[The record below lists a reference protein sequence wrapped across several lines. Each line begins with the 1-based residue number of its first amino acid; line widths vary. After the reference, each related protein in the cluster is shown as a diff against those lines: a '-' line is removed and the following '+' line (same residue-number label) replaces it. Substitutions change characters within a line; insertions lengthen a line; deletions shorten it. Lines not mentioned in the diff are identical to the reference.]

1 MRQLLAATALLALA
15 AAAPAQEVARRT
27 VGAATLENVP
37 LIPAEV
43 TEAVSRYQQ
52 SRSAGVADWAT
63 DGSLLIT
70 TRFGATAQLHR
81 VAGPGMD
88 RRQLTFAAE
97 PIAGAQAIPGTDKIL
112 YGRDTGG
119 DEWFQIYVLDSAG
132 RSTQLTETGTR
143 NDGAVI
149 ARDGRRVYWRQ
160 AIRGSGDSAILA
172 ADPNDPA
179 SRAVIHRGVGAIGP
193 DDVSPD
199 GRTLL
204 ISRTVSNR
212 EQKLFTMPV
221 AGGTPVEIATGAP
234 ALLQGAR
241 FARGGRAVIALS
253 DRDSDVKRLVEFD
266 LASGRMNPLTP
277 ASKWNVEDFDLSDDG
292 RVLAYAVNEDGYS
305 KVIVQDLVTRRAL
318 PQPSLPVGVVTSL
331 RLSPDGK
338 RLAIGLASP
347 SAPGDAH
354 VWDVDAGRL
363 DRWTQSEIGPI
374 DRAALPEPKLVRFR
388 SFDGLSIPAFVY
400 RPKSAGAGARTPVLM
415 LIHGGPEAQA
425 RPEWTP
431 RIAHFVDTLG
441 ATVIVPNVR
450 GSDGYGT
457 KYLNLDNAEKRE
469 DSVKDIGA
477 LLDWIAKQP
486 DLDSGR
492 VAVIGQSYGGYMS
505 LATMTHYSD
514 RLAGGVDLYGIGDW
528 TTFLQKTE
536 AYRRDNRRAEYGDE
550 RTPAMQAVFARIS
563 PRANVAKITK
573 PMLIEQG
580 ANDPR
585 VPQAESEQMV
595 AALRARGVPVSYLL
609 FADEGH
615 GWRKKPNSDLSLQV
629 ETVFLRGVLGTGP
642 KGGATPAP
650 RTASSR

>member
-15 AAAPAQEVARRT
+15 ATASAQEAARRT

-37 LIPAEV
+37 PIPAEV
-43 TEAVSRYQQ
+43 TEAVGRYQQ

-119 DEWFQIYVLDSAG
+119 DEWFQLYAMDSAG
-132 RSTQLTETGTR
+132 RSVQLTETGTR

-149 ARDGRRVYWRQ
+149 ARDGARVFWRQ

-172 ADPNDPA
+172 ADPRDPA
-179 SRAVIHRGVGAIGP
+179 SRAVIHRGTGAIGP

-212 EQKLFTMPV
+212 EQKLFTLPA
-221 AGGTPVEIATGAP
+221 AGGTPVEIATGTP

-241 FARGGRAVIALS
+241 FARGGRSVIALS

-266 LASGRMNPLTP
+266 LASGRMTP
-277 ASKWNVEDFDLSDDG
+277 VSAASRWNVEDFDLSDDG

-305 KVIVQDLVTRRAL
+305 TVVVQDLVTRRAL
-318 PQPSLPVGVVTSL
+318 PQPSLPIGVVNSL

-347 SAPGDAH
+347 TAPGD
-354 VWDVDAGRL
+354 VWSWDVAGGRL

-374 DRAALPEPKLVRFR
+374 DRAALPEPKLVRFE
-388 SFDGLSIPAFVY
+388 SFDKLSVPAFVY
-400 RPKSAGAGARTPVLM
+400 RPKNVSARAKTPVLIS
-415 LIHGGPEAQA
+415 IHGGPEGQA
-425 RPEWTP
+425 RPGWSPT
-431 RIAHFVDTLG
+431 IASFVDTLG

-469 DSVKDIGA
+469 DSVRDIGT

-486 DLDSGR
+486 DLDASR
-492 VAVIGQSYGGYMS
+492 VAVIGGSYGGYMS
-505 LATMTHYSD
+505 LAVMTKYSD
-514 RLAGGVDLYGIGDW
+514 KLAGGVDLFGIGDW
-528 TTFLQKTE
+528 TTFLENTE

-550 RTPAMQAVFARIS
+550 RTPKMKAVFARIS
-563 PRANVAKITK
+563 PRANVAGITK

-580 ANDPR
+580 VNDPR
-585 VPQAESEQMV
+585 VPMRESKQMV
-595 AALRARGVPVSYLL
+595 DALRARGVPVSYLL

-615 GWRKKPNSDLSLQV
+615 GWRKKPNQDLSLHV
-629 ETVFLRGVLGTGP
+629 EMAFLRQVLGI
-642 KGGATPAP
+642 GGK
-650 RTASSR
+650 